1 MKTQAPT
8 IVLIENDQ
16 ITLDL
21 YQRELSKSFTVLAF
35 TETKAVLDI
44 IANQDIQAVVIE
56 PEIHYRRG
64 WELIH
69 SIHIAFPNRFI
80 PVIVCSTRD
89 TDDLDFAG
97 EVTKHLTKP
106 VLPNILRKQILE
118 ILVRNEERQRLLM
131 SNDSPFLQNLRI
143 LADCYDT
150 HVPNPWVQENQF
162 ITLSP
167 IHTELPSFTQARGTL
182 PNPFW
187 DNHASV
193 MACYWRAWELAFS
206 NLKQPTLENDFVANY
221 CDTAFNGNL
230 FMWDSSFI
238 TCFGLYGR
246 QAFNFQQTLDNF
258 YRKQHTDGF
267 ICREI
272 SEADGQ
278 DCFHR
283 FDPSSTGPDVLAWA
297 EWNHYIKTGDH
308 HRLEAV
314 FPCLVAYHQWLRTY
328 RTWQDGSY
336 WSTGWGSGMDNLPR
350 IKNGDH
356 VNWGN
361 GHMTWVDATFQ
372 AILSGK
378 ILLRMAALLKREADL
393 LDIQREVEHLIDY
406 SNTHLWN
413 ERLNFYCDRFAD
425 GELSTVKHIGA
436 YWALLA
442 ECTPEMHV
450 PKLVA
455 HLENPDEFN
464 RVHRIP
470 ALSADD
476 QDYSSTGDYWCGGVW
491 APTNYMV
498 LKGLGSIGQ
507 DGLAHEIAKN
517 HLDNVVRVFESED
530 THWTGAEQFRQYFH
544 LTNLEFDDKHT
555 LWENYAPD
563 TIAPGG
569 HSKPG
574 YVGWTGL
581 PPIAVL
587 LEDVFGIVPDAIL
600 NQITWH
606 IRLLDEH
613 GVRHYPF
620 GSNGLLDLK
629 CNRRNSQLDRPSIE
643 IHSNIPLTL
652 DVIWEG
658 GTYTLNV
665 EKEL

>member
-1 MKTQAPT
+1 
-8 IVLIENDQ
+8 
-16 ITLDL
+16 
-21 YQRELSKSFTVLAF
+21 
-35 TETKAVLDI
+35 
-44 IANQDIQAVVIE
+44 
-56 PEIHYRRG
+56 
-64 WELIH
+64 
-69 SIHIAFPNRFI
+69 
-80 PVIVCSTRD
+80 
-89 TDDLDFAG
+89 
-97 EVTKHLTKP
+97 
-106 VLPNILRKQILE
+106 
-118 ILVRNEERQRLLM
+118 M
-131 SNDSPFLQNLRI
+131 SDDSPFLQNPRI

-150 HVPNPWVQENQF
+150 HIANPWVKENQF
-162 ITLSP
+162 ISLSP
-167 IHTELPSFTQARGTL
+167 SHTELPSFAQARETL

-187 DNHASV
+187 SDHTAE

-206 NLKQPTLENDFVANY
+206 NLKQPTLENDFVANF

-230 FMWDSSFI
+230 FMWDSSFV
-238 TCFGLYGR
+238 TCFGVYGR
-246 QAFNFQQTLDNF
+246 KVFNFQQTLNNF
-258 YRKQHTDGF
+258 YRKQHADGF

-283 FDPSSTGPDVLAWA
+283 FDPSSTGPNVLAWA
-297 EWNHYIKTGDH
+297 EWNHYVKTGDYR
-308 HRLEAV
+308 RLEMV

-350 IKNGDH
+350 VKKGDH
-356 VNWGN
+356 IDWSN

-378 ILLRMAALLKREADL
+378 VLLRIATLL
-393 LDIQREVEHLIDY
+393 QREVEVQDLRQEVEHLMDY
-406 SNTHLWN
+406 SNNYLWN
-413 ERLNFYCDRFAD
+413 EQLNFYCDRFAD
-425 GELSTVKHIGA
+425 GELSTMKHIGA

-442 ECTPEMHV
+442 GCAPEIHI
-450 PKLVA
+450 PRLVS
-455 HLENPDEFN
+455 HLENPAEFN

-476 QDYSSTGDYWCGGVW
+476 PGYSSTGDYWCGGVW

-498 LKGLGSIGQ
+498 LKGLGEIGQ
-507 DGLAHEIAKN
+507 DDLAHDIAKN
-517 HLDNVVRVFESED
+517 HLENVVQVFESED
-530 THWTGAEQFRQYFH
+530 THWAGAEQFRQYFH
-544 LTNLEFDDKHT
+544 LTDLEVDDKHT

-563 TIAPGG
+563 STEPGS

-587 LEDVFGIVPDAIL
+587 LEDVFGIVPDVTA

-620 GSNGLLDLK
+620 GLDGLLDLK
-629 CNRRNSQLDRPSIE
+629 CNRRNSQPDRPLIE
-643 IHSNIPLTL
+643 VHSEIPLTL
-652 DVIWEG
+652 KVIWEG
-658 GTYTLNV
+658 GTETVNI
-665 EKEL
+665 EKDS